1 MSAGASAPDAALR
14 AALVAARIWCISLG
28 KSTLPEADQDTFTT
42 FSRNLAND
50 LHVHGTLEESLA
62 MNMAAA
68 QYQIERARAI
78 GNNIL
83 EIGAIDHAAEL
94 PESEH
99 NPSIRHAIGL
109 AESYKANAKSLDLN
123 SRYTA
128 RHSRD
133 FLQNHTRLCQVQKER
148 QRYQQEHK
156 QRHNRAFAQYQQA
169 AVTGKQA
176 SRNQEH
182 AEAPGF
188 VPQLPDA
195 APDAPQPP
203 ANTSPLTSANTLDL
217 VKTNEETAA

>member
-1 MSAGASAPDAALR
+1 MCAQTL
-14 AALVAARIWCISLG
+14 I
-28 KSTLPEADQDTFTT
+28 LPEADQDTFTS

-83 EIGAIDHAAEL
+83 EVGAIDHAAEL
-94 PESEH
+94 PESEQ

-109 AESYKANAKSLDLN
+109 AESYKANAKDLDLI

-128 RHSRD
+128 RHSRE
-133 FLQNHTRLCQVQKER
+133 FLQTHTRLCQIQKVQKDR
-148 QRYQQEHK
+148 HRYQQERK
-156 QRHNRAFAQYQQA
+156 QRHNQAFGQYQQT

-176 SRNQEH
+176 TPNQEH
-182 AEAPGF
+182 GEASGF
-188 VPQLPDA
+188 VPQPPSPPLDA
-195 APDAPQPP
+195 SQPP
-203 ANTSPLTSANTLDL
+203 LNDSPITSANTLEL
-217 VKTNEETAA
+217 VKTNEENAA